1 MKEYKLNKSQG
12 NNPNRWLDYSLFH
25 SLRDFIK
32 PLLYIP
38 RDDEFLPYL
47 TSIQQSLGLNI
58 RFTKSNRPYLPSKS
72 NRPFINQLHKV
83 GFFDV
88 FSTNNAFDDHNSFG
102 VYLSQVVMFLHYGI
116 DWVRKGFKLNA
127 DSIEIHHINS
137 NVCDNRSS
145 NLSIVTKSLHS
156 FLTSLQIGQP
166 RSYCDYVDFS
176 GHDPRILDNKG
187 NSLSG
192 QAASSHVGLLIYN
205 TLHSSQEWFKSI
217 LSRCAYQLDPN
228 DPLFSSL
235 PFSHDEYLPLDSSPE
250 KSTLSLS
257 FNWLLPRSIPFIPT
271 IHKNLKSTLSS
282 FIHSLFS
289 QLDCSFIYHSLCS

>member
-1 MKEYKLNKSQG
+1 M
-12 NNPNRWLDYSLFH
+12 NRESLAF
-25 SLRDFIK
+25 SDG
-32 PLLYIP
+32 
-38 RDDEFLPYL
+38 
-47 TSIQQSLGLNI
+47 SVN
-58 RFTKSNRPYLPSKS
+58 KSNRPYLPSKS

-88 FSTNNAFDDHNSFG
+88 FSTNNAYDDPNSFG

-127 DSIEIHHINS
+127 DSIEIHHLNS
-137 NVCDNRSS
+137 NVCDNRLS

-166 RSYCDYVDFS
+166 RSYCDFVDFS
-176 GHDPRILDNKG
+176 SHDPRILDNKG

-192 QAASSHVGLLIYN
+192 QTASSHVGLLIYN
-205 TLHSSQEWFKSI
+205 TLHSSHHWFKSI

-228 DPLFSSL
+228 DPLFL
-235 PFSHDEYLPLDSSPE
+235 PFDDDFLPLDDSPE
-250 KSTLSLS
+250 KSSLTLS
-257 FNWLLPRSIPFIPT
+257 FNWLLKRSIPFLPT

-282 FIHSLFS
+282 FIRSLFIH
-289 QLDCSFIYHSLCS
+289 LDCSFIYHSLCS